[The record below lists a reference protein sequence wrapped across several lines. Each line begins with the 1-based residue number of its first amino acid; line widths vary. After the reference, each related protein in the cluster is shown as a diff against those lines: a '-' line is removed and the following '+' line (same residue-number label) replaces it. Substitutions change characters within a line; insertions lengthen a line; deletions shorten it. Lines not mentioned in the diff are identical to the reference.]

1 MRTSTALREAPAP
14 GPVLTKAVLSA
25 ARRLEVSNRELARIL
40 GSSEASISRLGRDRE
55 LRPASGEAGLAVLFV
70 RLFRSLD
77 AVMGGDEAQARAWWR
92 AANDHLSGV
101 PAERA
106 QTVEGLVDVVHY
118 LDAIRGKL

>member
-1 MRTSTALREAPAP
+1 MKTFPAAQEAPAP
-14 GPVLTKAVLSA
+14 GAVLTKAVLSA

-40 GSSEASISRLGRDRE
+40 GTSEASMSRLGRDRE
-55 LRPASGEAGLAVLFV
+55 LRPSSGEAGLAVLFV

-77 AVMGGDEAQARAWWR
+77 ATVGGDEMQARAWFR
-92 AANDHLSGV
+92 AKNQHLGGV
-101 PAERA
+101 PAERT